1 MGALREGGLRT
12 LSGRVLVPTIAAR
25 VDIASFLAHHARYRP
40 DHPAVVFEE
49 HRLTYAQFHARVN
62 RLASAML
69 GLGVGQGQRVATL
82 LPNCLELL
90 EVYWATARIGAV
102 VVPLSPLLLGPGL
115 KSLLRDSGAVLL
127 FTNAALRATVE
138 EARDDPAA
146 PAASRVLTDGSAP
159 GFLEYR
165 QLTEAAGV
173 AEPGGVAVRGQDP
186 YNVMYT
192 SGTTGQP
199 KGIVHTHEIRA
210 RYATLFANSWRMTPE
225 AVVLHTGSIVFNGA
239 FTTLMPCF
247 YLGGTYVLHRQFEAE
262 ALIRT
267 VEREKVTHTMMVPS
281 QIVAMLASPAFDP
294 GAMQSLQM
302 ILSLGAPLHREHK
315 NELNRHFPGRFY
327 ELYGLTEG
335 FLTILDRDDA
345 IRKEGSVGVPPQFS
359 EMRILREDGTPAAPG
374 EVGEIVGRGPML
386 MPGYFGRPDLTAEAV
401 VDGWLHTGDLGYLDA
416 DGYLFL
422 VDRKKDMI
430 DSGGVKVYP
439 RDIEEVAVRHPLV
452 QEAAVFGVPDD
463 RWGEVPL
470 AAVVLKRP
478 GGVTAA
484 DLEEW
489 INTRVAA
496 RFQRVRE
503 VVVMESFPRN
513 AAGKVL
519 KREMR
524 EPHWAGRA
532 RKI

>member
-1 MGALREGGLRT
+1 M
-12 LSGRVLVPTIAAR
+12 
-25 VDIASFLAHHARYRP
+25 DIASLLAHHARYRP
-40 DHPAVVFEE
+40 DHPAVVFEG
-49 HRLTYAQFHARVN
+49 HRLSYAQFHARVN
-62 RLASAML
+62 RLAGAML
-69 GLGVGQGQRVATL
+69 GLGVEPGQRVATL

-90 EVYWATARIGAV
+90 EIYWATARIGAV
-102 VVPLSPLLLGPGL
+102 VVPLSPMLLGPGL
-115 KSLLRDSGAVLL
+115 ASLLRDSGAVLL
-127 FTNAALRATVE
+127 FTQAALRPTVE
-138 EARDDPAA
+138 QAWSGPAG
-146 PAASRVLTDGSAP
+146 PVRTPCVITDGAAP
-159 GFLEYR
+159 GFLEYGPF
-165 QLTEAAGV
+165 TEASSD
-173 AEPGGVAVRGQDP
+173 AEPRGIAVRGEDP

-192 SGTTGQP
+192 SGTTGLP

-210 RYATLFANSWRMTPE
+210 RYATLFANTWRMTPE
-225 AVVLHTGSIVFNGA
+225 SVVLHSGSIVFNGA
-239 FTTLMPCF
+239 FTTLLPCF
-247 YLGGTYVLHRQFEAE
+247 YLGATYVLHRQFDADE
-262 ALIRT
+262 LIRT
-267 VEREKVTHTMMVPS
+267 VKRERVTHTMMVPS
-281 QIVAMLASPAFDP
+281 QIVAMLGAPAFDP

-315 NELNRHFPGRFY
+315 DELNRHFPGRFY

-335 FLTILDRDDA
+335 FLTILDREDA
-345 IRKEGSVGVPPQFS
+345 VRKDGSVGVPPQFS
-359 EMRILREDGTPAAPG
+359 DIRIVREDGSPAAPM
-374 EVGEIVGRGPML
+374 EVGEIVGRSPLL
-386 MPGYFGRPDLTAEAV
+386 MPGYFGRPDLTAQAV

-452 QEAAVFGVPDD
+452 QEAAVFGVPDE

-470 AAVVLKRP
+470 AAVVLKQP
-478 GGVTAA
+478 GAVAA
-484 DLEEW
+484 VELREW
-489 INTRVAA
+489 INAHVGA

-513 AAGKVL
+513 AAGKIL

-532 RKI
+532 RSI